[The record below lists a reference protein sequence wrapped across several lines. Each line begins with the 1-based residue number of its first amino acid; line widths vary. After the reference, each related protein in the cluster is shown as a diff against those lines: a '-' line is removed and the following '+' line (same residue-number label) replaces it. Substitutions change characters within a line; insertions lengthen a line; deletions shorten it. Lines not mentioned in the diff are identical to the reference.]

1 MLPGGIRHPQKMRQ
15 NDLPDPFLAVREVL
29 ASSQDVPSR
38 RGLADGLRVAG
49 HRICLVQGLSLLGV
63 ALRWPFC
70 DLHSGSPDQGLA
82 FSYGARI
89 MNEWSLPVHQDRGD
103 ASVFL
108 LSDEEMLSFLV
119 RHD

>member
-1 MLPGGIRHPQKMRQ
+1 
-15 NDLPDPFLAVREVL
+15 
-29 ASSQDVPSR
+29 
-38 RGLADGLRVAG
+38 
-49 HRICLVQGLSLLGV
+49 
-63 ALRWPFC
+63 
-70 DLHSGSPDQGLA
+70 
-82 FSYGARI
+82 